1 MKNIHR
7 SLTLILATILMQGCA
22 TTPRFDTS
30 DVDLDVTPQQ
40 ATDSSAALQGT
51 RVLWGGVIIA
61 SSNLK
66 DATQLEVL
74 AYPLAPNQRPDI
86 DKAPLGRF
94 LARQTGYLETT
105 DYAQGRLITVSGT
118 LRETREGRIGE
129 SEYIYPVVGIDRLH
143 LWPKQRGGS
152 PETRFQF
159 GLGVIFSN

>member
-1 MKNIHR
+1 MKNLHQ
-7 SLTLILATILMQGCA
+7 SLTLILAFILLQACA
-22 TTPRFDTS
+22 TTPKFDTS
-30 DVDLDVTPQQ
+30 DVNLDITPQQ
-40 ATDSSAALQGT
+40 ASDSTDALQGI

-105 DYAQGRLITVSGT
+105 DYAQGRLITLSGL
-118 LRETREGRIGE
+118 LREPREGRIGE
-129 SEYIYPVVGIDRLH
+129 SEYIYPVVEIDRLH

-152 PETRFQF
+152 PETRFHF

>member
-7 SLTLILATILMQGCA
+7 SLVLILTVVLMQACA
-22 TTPRFDTS
+22 TTPKFDTS
-30 DVDLDVTPQQ
+30 NVEIDVTPQR
-40 ATDSSAALQGT
+40 AADGANALQGI

-94 LARQTGYLETT
+94 LARQTGFLETT
-105 DYAQGRLITVSGT
+105 DYAQGRLITLSGL
-118 LRETREGRIGE
+118 LREPREGRIGE
-129 SEYIYPVVGIDRLH
+129 SEYTYPVVEIDRLH